1 MNRSTI
7 TRLASSTVV
16 AGVAGLALA
25 APASA
30 MEAPDPAGGLGP
42 ATPTAVSESDDPW
55 MEIGIGAL
63 AGLAIAGV
71 GVAAAQTIR
80 HRSPATTS

>member
-1 MNRSTI
+1 MTRSTI

-30 MEAPDPAGGLGP
+30 LEPPDPAGGLGP
-42 ATPTAVSESDDPW
+42 NTPTAVPEVDDTW
-55 MEIGIGAL
+55 IEIGVAAL
-63 AGLAIAGV
+63 AGLVIAGV
-71 GVAAAQTIR
+71 GVAAAQADR